1 DSAVVLPGNDIHL
14 TQAALKLRFTSLS
27 WTVTRTSVMLPPLH
41 SSRVRL
47 LYLGTP
53 QHETSPSI
61 RQKYPQFDIDIL
73 DVSSRT
79 ELLVRLPML
88 VASSGPYQGVV
99 CRLGTQAFE
108 PFDAELLSPLLPAL
122 RIVVSAMKGF
132 DDFDVEWMTKSGIWF
147 CNTRNATVPAT
158 ADMALYLILAVLRR
172 TFVAEESVRHG
183 CWRGALALAR
193 EPTGLTLGIV
203 GMGAIGTCLA
213 RKAFA
218 IGLKVRYYARDGGIV
233 RNAPEDAMYC
243 SSLEELL
250 TAADIISL
258 HCPLTESTRHLIG
271 ERELAIMKDGS
282 YIINT
287 ARGPIVDNAAL
298 IEALKSG
305 KIAGAGLDVFEGE
318 PYNIHPYFMESDR
331 VAVQPHMGGL
341 TVGSFERAEEECLQ
355 NIQAWSTSGSPRMPV
370 NMVTSHPVARH
381 DSVQDMTLIAERR
394 DEI

>member
-1 DSAVVLPGNDIHL
+1 MSSID
-14 TQAALKLRFTSLS
+14 
-27 WTVTRTSVMLPPLH
+27 

-53 QHETSPSI
+53 QHATSPSI
-61 RQKYPQFDIDIL
+61 RQRYPQFDIDIL

-79 ELLVRLPML
+79 ELLVQLPKI
-88 VASSGPYQGVV
+88 VAASGPYQGVV

-108 PFDAELLSPLLPAL
+108 PFDAELLSPLLPDL

-132 DDFDVEWMTKSGIWF
+132 DDFDVDWMTKSGIWF

-158 ADMALYLILAVLRR
+158 ADMALFLILAVLRR
-172 TFVAEESVRHG
+172 TYVAEETVRRG
-183 CWRGALALAR
+183 RWRGGLPLAR
-193 EPTGLTLGIV
+193 EATGLTLGIV

-218 IGLKVRYYARDGGIV
+218 IGLKVRYYARDGSIV
-233 RNAPEDAMYC
+233 RNAPEDAVHC
-243 SSLEELL
+243 STLEELL
-250 TAADIISL
+250 TVADIVSL
-258 HCPLTESTRHLIG
+258 HCPLTDSTWHLIG
-271 ERELAIMKDGS
+271 ERELALMKHGS

-298 IEALKSG
+298 IEALESG

-318 PYNIHPYFMESDR
+318 PYNIHPYFMESER

-341 TVGSFERAEEECLQ
+341 TEGSFERAEEECLQ
-355 NIQAWSTSGSPRMPV
+355 NIQAWSTSGSPRTPV
-370 NMVTSHPVARH
+370 SMVTRNPVARH
-381 DSVQDMTLIAERR
+381 DSVQDMRLIAERIHER
-394 DEI
+394 M